1 MLNKLWPI
9 LIILAIIF
17 SIFTG
22 NIENLNESI
31 FNSAESAVQLT
42 ITFVGTMCLWNGI
55 MNVAYKTNLID
66 KLIKIINPIINL
78 LFPDIKNNK
87 KIKENVSMN
96 IVANI
101 LGLGN
106 AATPLGL
113 KAMKSLQEENN
124 NKNTLSN
131 SMIMLIVLNT
141 ASLQIIPTT
150 VLAIRNSLGS
160 KQATSVVLPIW
171 IATFMAAITAVI
183 ITKVLIK
190 VRKKNEFN

>member
-1 MLNKLWPI
+1 MLNKLWPF
-9 LIILAIIF
+9 LIIIAIIF

-22 NIENLNESI
+22 NIENLNNSI
-31 FNSAESAVQLT
+31 FNSAENAVQLT
-42 ITFVGTMCLWNGI
+42 LTFIGTMCLWNGI
-55 MNVAYKTNLID
+55 MNVAYKTNLIEKIN
-66 KLIKIINPIINL
+66 KLINPIINL
-78 LFPDIKNNK
+78 LFPEIKKNK

-113 KAMKSLQEENN
+113 KAMQSLQEN
-124 NKNTLSN
+124 NKNKNELSN

-160 KQATSVVLPIW
+160 TSPTTVVLPIW
-171 IATFMAAITAVI
+171 IATIMAAMTAI
-183 ITKVLIK
+183 LITKILIK
-190 VRKKNEFN
+190 VRNKNEFN